1 MVELY
6 CKVTIGYNPRLTAW
20 DWYAGRA
27 GEMSLQIWRPCES
40 SATCYAL
47 VCENTVTAEAGA
59 GHLDVPPADRCIANA
74 QDVIGAKGAQLGL
87 DSTLVLSQLGGFGDQ
102 LFQALPVRFYP
113 GTKRLHCSVRPLFT
127 HCWRSIL
134 VLTTQS
140 SVRGYSR
147 FHHVRDGQR
156 WIDKLV

>member
-1 MVELY
+1 MGNELIDRETPDGATNIQF
-6 CKVTIGYNPRLTAW
+6 VDLSLPFPSSGRLTAW

-74 QDVIGAKGAQLGL
+74 QDVIGERRIP
-87 DSTLVLSQLGGFGDQ
+87 SQWHRG
-102 LFQALPVRFYP
+102 
-113 GTKRLHCSVRPLFT
+113 
-127 HCWRSIL
+127 IL
-134 VLTTQS
+134 AVPRRTSAHT
-140 SVRGYSR
+140 RC
-147 FHHVRDGQR
+147 
-156 WIDKLV
+156 